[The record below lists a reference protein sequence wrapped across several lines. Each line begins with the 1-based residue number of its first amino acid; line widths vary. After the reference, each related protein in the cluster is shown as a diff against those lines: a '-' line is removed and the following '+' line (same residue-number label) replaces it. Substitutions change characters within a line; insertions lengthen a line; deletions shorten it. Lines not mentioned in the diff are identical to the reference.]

1 MVQRDNILPFDGDQR
16 FASNINLKQEEYEG
30 VKSCRK
36 VTAWILPRLLGGM
49 FEKLD
54 DVLFDLS
61 NKKDSGNL
69 QIACF
74 HAMRELRRE
83 QENLQEG
90 FQRRIL
96 HGFDRFWKTGKPDA
110 ETAEGGHKEGEELL
124 LVADDELEDTLA
136 ITSMTAKSEN
146 RYSRELY
153 AIEQRFGALA
163 RGLVVDSKNNPLDP
177 VRICESFQRALEPLE
192 LELSAKLV
200 VYKLFDREVMAGLG
214 KLYNSVNDVLAQAGV
229 LPKLT
234 PKVKPNAGAPVVG
247 GSSGAAV
254 GGQAQASTQADYSD
268 DVLAT
273 GDSVAVDREFF
284 ANLQGLLN
292 QRRSYVSPGNQAVV
306 VDTGQIVAALSNL
319 QQGDHLSSEAG
330 LGVQDLRGLL
340 QQELNID
347 QSVGSFASKERSD
360 ENMIDVISM
369 LFEFILED
377 RNLPDTMKV
386 LLARLQ
392 IPMVKVA
399 LLDKEF
405 FYRQGHPARHL
416 LNSLAQAALGW
427 SDDGD
432 RSAGSLY
439 GMIDAIVSR
448 VLLEF
453 DQDVELF
460 TELNEEFAEYLE
472 AEQRTSSLAEERA
485 TQATRGKEQLALAKR
500 QVGDE
505 IAKRFEQY
513 DGIPKAAVELLEH
526 GWKDVLMLTAL
537 RQGVEG
543 EEWTERITML
553 DQLLWS
559 VTPKKSLDERREL
572 LQIIPGLLKGLR
584 VELTNISFDQ
594 HKMIRL
600 FKELQACHMACLRG
614 ESIPGIDPK
623 TLAATQSKQEESKAG
638 ITASSGSQ
646 QAKPAADQIKPAG
659 DQIKTGTI
667 ADTSI
672 YLRKAQEIPLG
683 SWLELKGENDTSR
696 RIKLAWKS
704 GVSGNH
710 LFVNNKGIKVLEVC
724 LEKLADAMRT
734 GKMVLL
740 AGAETP
746 LLDRALTSIA
756 DGLQNAEA

>member
-1 MVQRDNILPFDGDQR
+1 
-16 FASNINLKQEEYEG
+16 
-30 VKSCRK
+30 
-36 VTAWILPRLLGGM
+36 
-49 FEKLD
+49 
-54 DVLFDLS
+54 
-61 NKKDSGNL
+61 
-69 QIACF
+69 
-74 HAMRELRRE
+74 MRELRRE

-90 FQRRIL
+90 FQRHIVN
-96 HGFDRFWKTGKPDA
+96 GYDRFWKTGSPDA
-110 ETAEGGHKEGEELL
+110 PSADGSKAPEEEELL
-124 LVADDELEDTLA
+124 LVAEDELEDTLA
-136 ITSMTAKSEN
+136 ITNMTSKSEN

-177 VRICESFQRALEPLE
+177 ARICESFQLALQPLE

-214 KLYNSVNDVLAQAGV
+214 KLYNSVNDVLAQAGI

-234 PKVKPNAGAPVVG
+234 PKVKPNSSSRVVG
-247 GSSGAAV
+247 SGGVAA
-254 GGQAQASTQADYSD
+254 GGQVQTQAGDSGDALASD
-268 DVLAT
+268 D
-273 GDSVAVDREFF
+273 SVIVDREFF
-284 ANLQGLLN
+284 SNLQGLLD
-292 QRRSYVSPGNQAVV
+292 QRRGYAPSTSPAVV

-319 QQGDHLSSEAG
+319 QQGDHYSSDSG
-330 LGVQDLRGLL
+330 LGIQDLRGLL

-347 QSVGSFASKERSD
+347 QSGGTFASKERSD

-386 LLARLQ
+386 LLSRLQ

-432 RSAGSLY
+432 RSKGSLY
-439 GMIDAIVSR
+439 GKIEAVVNR
-448 VLLEF
+448 VLVDFE
-453 DQDVELF
+453 QDVELF
-460 TELNEEFAEYLE
+460 TELNEEFEQYLE
-472 AEQRTSSLAEERA
+472 AEQRTSKLAEERA

-500 QVGDE
+500 QVEDE
-505 IAKRFEQY
+505 IAQRFEKY
-513 DGIPKAAVELLEH
+513 DGGIPKAAVELLQH

-543 EEWTERITML
+543 EEWKDRITML

-559 VTPKKSLDERREL
+559 VTPKKSLEERREL

-614 ESIPGIDPK
+614 EDIPGIDPA
-623 TLAATQSKQEESKAG
+623 TLPSAKAKEQKQKMGKVDKVSVADRGEPQPVKSEDAPVKSED
-638 ITASSGSQ
+638 TSMASNGS
-646 QAKPAADQIKPAG
+646 
-659 DQIKTGTI
+659 TL

-672 YLRKAQEIPLG
+672 YLRKAQEVPLG
-683 SWLELKGENDTSR
+683 SWLELKGEHDTSR
-696 RIKLAWKS
+696 RVKLAWKS

-710 LFVNNKGIKVLEVC
+710 LFVNNKGIKVLEIC
-724 LEKLADAMRT
+724 LEKLAEAMRT
-734 GKMVLL
+734 GNMVLL
-740 AGAETP
+740 AGADKP
-746 LLDRALTSIA
+746 LMDRALTSIA
-756 DGLQNAEA
+756 DGLQSAEA